1 MIGSIALL
9 NVQVQGLGR
18 MLEKEGG
25 EAVRLELERMLL
37 QDKAHLNCNLP
48 EQGMLS
54 CSPALEES
62 LAAEIGLRVDLDL
75 HTIAQGYVLDFWV
88 GTVLM
93 ASYNT
98 MGVASEEVF
107 HL

>member
-37 QDKAHLNCNLP
+37 QDQAHLS
-48 EQGMLS
+48 GWHDADRFS
-54 CSPALEES
+54 F
-62 LAAEIGLRVDLDL
+62 I
-75 HTIAQGYVLDFWV
+75 
-88 GTVLM
+88 
-93 ASYNT
+93 
-98 MGVASEEVF
+98 
-107 HL
+107 

>member
-1 MIGSIALL
+1 MIGSIAML
-9 NVQVQGLGR
+9 NVQVQGLGH

-37 QDKAHLNCNLP
+37 QDKAHLNYNLP
-48 EQGMLS
+48 EEGMLS

-62 LAAEIGLRVDLDL
+62 LAAGLKLRVDLDL

-93 ASYNT
+93 ASFNT
-98 MGVASEEVF
+98 MGAPIEGAF
-107 HL
+107 HV